1 MPRSDLSTCTRSAWT
16 RAGSR
21 ARGDLRA
28 FPEVRAACVAYNAGD
43 ITLDELTEQLCA
55 LPILQQA
62 PLPDAAWYDAIL
74 INDGPISRFQESHH
88 DRLVT
93 GAEYEHVI
101 NAMLDAGH
109 KA

>member
-1 MPRSDLSTCTRSAWT
+1 MGD
-16 RAGSR
+16 SR
-21 ARGDLRA
+21 A
-28 FPEVRAACVAYNAGD
+28 FSEVRAACVAYNARA

-74 INDGPISRFQESHH
+74 INDGPISRLQESHQ
-88 DRLVT
+88 DRWVA
-93 GAEYEHVI
+93 GAEYEHVV

-109 KA
+109 EA

>member
-1 MPRSDLSTCTRSAWT
+1 M
-16 RAGSR
+16 
-21 ARGDLRA
+21 GDPRA
-28 FPEVRAACVAYNAGD
+28 FPEARAACVAYNAGD

-62 PLPDAAWYDAIL
+62 PLPDAAWYIL
-74 INDGPISRFQESHH
+74 ISDGPISRFQESHQ

-109 KA
+109 EA